1 MRAIAVAL
9 SIPGCLPEIG
19 DGYPSGPFSSRHSGQ
34 RKTST
39 MLKIIV
45 IALAVLLIVIVKCAA
60 IFRALKGE

>member
-1 MRAIAVAL
+1 
-9 SIPGCLPEIG
+9 
-19 DGYPSGPFSSRHSGQ
+19 
-34 RKTST
+34 